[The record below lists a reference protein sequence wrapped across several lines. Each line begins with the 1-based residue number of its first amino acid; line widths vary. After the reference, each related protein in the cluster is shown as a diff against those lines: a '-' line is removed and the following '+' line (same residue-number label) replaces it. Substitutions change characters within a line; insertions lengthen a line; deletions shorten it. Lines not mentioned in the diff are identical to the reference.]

1 MILDLSPC
9 RGVSGGGIWPGTT
22 HEAVCAATPLANG
35 SSAKSAAAS
44 SSCKIQPSVRR
55 RGPLGKPTDRDI
67 GSAGLGN
74 GPDGVHPHASARLP
88 RPAPAAHPPP
98 PRPTRPAQICA
109 EPHPHPPPQTPTQT
123 P

>member
-44 SSCKIQPSVRR
+44 SSCKIQPYVRR
-55 RGPLGKPTDRDI
+55 RGRLGKPTDRDI
-67 GSAGLGN
+67 GDAGFGN
-74 GPDGVHPHASARLP
+74 GPDGVQPHASARSEERRVGKECVGP
-88 RPAPAAHPPP
+88 CS
-98 PRPTRPAQICA
+98 TRWSPYN
-109 EPHPHPPPQTPTQT
+109 
-123 P
+123 